1 MLKSKILLIDDDP
14 EEFGIFC
21 RAFANIAER
30 TLCIQAL
37 NCQDAFHELDSSIEL
52 PKYIFLDLN
61 LPGSDGKYCLQHL
74 KNHPKYYSVPVF
86 IYTTSKWQLDL
97 EETKKLGAQ
106 MFFTKPNN
114 LHELNKILTFV
125 ISEQWKSN

>member
-21 RAFANIAER
+21 RAFAKIADR
-30 TLCIQAL
+30 ILCIQAL

-61 LPGSDGKYCLQHL
+61 LPGSDGKYCLQQL
-74 KNHPKYYSVPVF
+74 KNHPKYFSVPVF
-86 IYTTSKWQLDL
+86 IYTTSKWQFDL

-125 ISEQWKSN
+125 ISEQWKSS